1 MHRRHGFPLPVATAV
16 AALLAASSN
25 ALAGDLGDVWHGLT
39 APMRALHRERPDTCK
54 DDSVEQLAAQID
66 WLEHHID
73 RYGSIVAK
81 QPDVW
86 GQSRLTRYR
95 YEFESEL
102 KSKLGDFQDLNN
114 ASLQRSDQSFVG
126 IAMALSAGR
135 SSPST
140 PSPAVT
146 NVQNLISD
154 PTQPSSGVIAQTTP
168 FAAPQNPFA
177 KFGLNNDNA
186 VSLEP
191 NTHLDHL
198 AGYILHLQEL
208 RRINEGDD
216 TADSPGYALNLV
228 RVPVS
233 VLPGKTTQTG
243 YGAEVTIIAEPDLG
257 DDLLPSTFRN
267 LVINDLVDL
276 LAPPLTFAVNSGEV
290 RTVICRIL
298 AAVDAAG
305 GVIDGSLAFGGDA
318 LRPDEPESPT
328 VKRVLRAMRS
338 HSMSVSIPT
347 AKMRRARM
355 PLPPEQVIDV
365 VGESQAALLVRATF
379 DALGGHPANRPCF
392 EYMDVRG
399 FLTEELQGAYD
410 FLAQQRQSE
419 AWARMSEWNL
429 AELVRSRR
437 FGELELRRREF
448 LDSLGAEEPIRAE
461 DPDHASIASPCRGPC
476 GNRVDGCRICRTT
489 TAVLAWAVLVESA
502 LLNDRLVEDMR
513 STSSGG
519 MANCAVAGP
528 YWGPDPAPEARA
540 AFNDYVRRRWPIR
553 VFALDPVNQEQNV
566 EEMFSQRREMQM
578 AMAMAFASGRVNASA
593 MSRYARSLQT
603 DLATIGL
610 NETAVGFVHGAD
622 TFGWRFY
629 PRVQPPPTKGN
640 LQTFA
645 ETLYG
650 TGNSLRADLAGRRL
664 EPGMRECTAMI
675 VMPSFVPGVTLDVR
689 TNWFSLV
696 NPRTT
701 EQGMRETLKL
711 SRSIKSMQQSAA
723 LCARCAGAY
732 RDGDVARLMRRVDQL
747 ERELPLQTLRAQI
760 PYENTSGGFEL
771 FDTGVTDLAPELIG
785 FYGAEGIDPEG
796 TTELFLIG
804 KGFSIHD
811 TNVLAGGKTVTA
823 TLISRDVIKAT
834 VPPGV
839 QVIPANTASASP
851 AVARLLRRDGRSVA
865 STGRPRPAVTAATAV
880 GRVELGRRTVVLA
893 AHPEELPRPSGSPA
907 GGATSVLDRS
917 HLGVRK
923 TFPRGTVGTN
933 DDSDAPTAVC
943 ADLDDACSSCCAPV
957 GFVDIHLA
965 TPYGVSDHL
974 LVPVY
979 APPAPGGAPAA
990 ASSDC
995 ELSFAP
1001 DSAIDVST
1009 AKTKTGGWRV
1019 AEYFESTPEKIVIR
1033 APAHFAA
1040 PEKAE
1045 LRCFVR
1051 DDETGT
1057 TVASFAVEAPP
1068 FVAARS
1074 AYVLSGGD
1082 LRNFVGDTSR
1092 PATDKTLRGALKP
1105 YVDHLDAITDDA
1117 VAPDVERTFTLTAE
1131 LASGQQLIPV
1141 AGSVALRLHLLAGIA
1156 PDPAPEAPAAATQKP
1171 TPSRSPSVERP

>member
-1 MHRRHGFPLPVATAV
+1 MHRRHPLPFPVAAAV
-16 AALLAASSN
+16 TALLATSLRAPG
-25 ALAGDLGDVWHGLT
+25 GDLGDVWHGLT
-39 APMRALHRERPDTCK
+39 APVRALHRERPETCK
-54 DDSVEQLAAQID
+54 DDAVEQLAAQID

-126 IAMALSAGR
+126 IAMALSGGR
-135 SSPST
+135 SSPGT
-140 PSPAVT
+140 PAPAVT

-154 PTQPSSGVIAQTTP
+154 PTQPSNGVIDPTTP

-177 KFGLNNDNA
+177 KFGLNDDNA

-198 AGYILHLQEL
+198 AGYIHHLQEL

-233 VLPGKTTQTG
+233 ILPGKSTQTG

-290 RTVICRIL
+290 RTAICRVL
-298 AAVDAAG
+298 ALLDVAG
-305 GVIDGSLAFGGDA
+305 QPPDDGTIQFDGA
-318 LRPDEPESPT
+318 LRSDTPDSPAL
-328 VKRVLRAMRS
+328 KRVLRAMRA

-410 FLAQQRQSE
+410 FLAQERQSV

-448 LDSLGAEEPIRAE
+448 LESLGTEEPIRGE
-461 DPDHASIASPCRGPC
+461 GFDGPSISSPCRGPC
-476 GNRVDGCRICRTT
+476 GNRVDACRICRTT

-513 STSSGG
+513 SSASGR
-519 MANCAVAGP
+519 MADCAVAGP
-528 YWGPDPAPEARA
+528 YWGPAPAPEARA

-553 VFALDPVNQEQNV
+553 VFALDPVTQEQNV

-610 NETAVGFVHGAD
+610 NKTAVGFTHGAD

-650 TGNSLRADLAGRRL
+650 TGNSLRADLASRRL

-839 QVIPANTASASP
+839 QVIPADTASASP
-851 AVARLLRRDGRSVA
+851 AVARLLRRDGRGIA
-865 STGRPRPAVTAATAV
+865 AAPAPRPALPVATAARRT
-880 GRVELGRRTVVLA
+880 ELGRRSVVLTS
-893 AHPEELPRPSGSPA
+893 HPEELPQPARPSPA
-907 GGATSVLDRS
+907 GPTSVLDQPRP
-917 HLGVRK
+917 GVRR
-923 TFPRGTVGTN
+923 TFAAGGGAPSDGSGTMPAVCDDT
-933 DDSDAPTAVC
+933 DDSC
-943 ADLDDACSSCCAPV
+943 ASCCSPV

-979 APPAPGGAPAA
+979 SPVAAAATPAPAPDA
-990 ASSDC
+990 C
-995 ELSFAP
+995 VLSFAS
-1001 DSAIDVST
+1001 DATIDLTT
-1009 AKTKTGGWRV
+1009 AKTKSGGWRV
-1019 AEYFESTPEKIVIR
+1019 SEYFTSSPDRILIE
-1033 APAHFAA
+1033 APPHFAA
-1040 PEKAE
+1040 PEQAE
-1045 LRCFVR
+1045 LRCTLS
-1051 DDETGT
+1051 DDRTGG
-1057 TVASFAVEAPP
+1057 TVATFAVAMPP

-1082 LRNFVGDTSR
+1082 LRNFIGDTSR
-1092 PATDKTLRGALKP
+1092 PATDKTLRGAIKP
-1105 YVDHLDAITDDA
+1105 YVDHIDAMTSDDA
-1117 VAPDVERTFTLTAE
+1117 APDVERDFTLTAE

-1141 AGSVALRLHLLAGIA
+1141 AGSIAVRVHPLAGTA
-1156 PDPAPEAPAAATQKP
+1156 PAPEALPTTKQKSKR
-1171 TPSRSPSVERP
+1171 SR